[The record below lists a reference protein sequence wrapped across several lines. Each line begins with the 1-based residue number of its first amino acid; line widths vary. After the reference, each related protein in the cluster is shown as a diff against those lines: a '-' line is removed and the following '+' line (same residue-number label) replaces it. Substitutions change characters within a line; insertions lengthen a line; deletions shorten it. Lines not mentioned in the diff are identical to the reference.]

1 MTRNELRAQLLIEAA
16 DLLNEGAA
24 RNERKEIVRDIKSS
38 KKTEEMK
45 SFLKGTM
52 DKEDAKKYYNKL
64 MASFSEIEKRILN
77 IPEEDSND
85 AGIGLL
91 KFVSHSPVGIL
102 VTALAIAGEVAVAHF
117 TDSTKLAIGAGLFG
131 AVGIFA
137 SYLGVSEIE
146 KPDGTIEYNFNKKY
160 AMNKLSK
167 LKNKVMSV
175 YSKKYED

>member
-24 RNERKEIVRDIKSS
+24 RKERINIVHDIKAS

-52 DKEDAKKYYNKL
+52 DKEDAKKYYNEL
-64 MASFSEIEKRILN
+64 MKSFSEIENKIMSIPKETAGDKILGYMRFINATPAGLLISTIAN
-77 IPEEDSND
+77 IPAAFGIDKKGISGAIA
-85 AGIGLL
+85 AGIG
-91 KFVSHSPVGIL
+91 
-102 VTALAIAGEVAVAHF
+102 
-117 TDSTKLAIGAGLFG
+117 IGSYIGLSR
-131 AVGIFA
+131 V
-137 SYLGVSEIE
+137 E
-146 KPDGTIEYNFNKKY
+146 KPDGTVEYNWNKKY

-167 LKNKVMSV
+167 LKNKVMSI

>member
-24 RNERKEIVRDIKSS
+24 RNERKEIIIDIKSS

-52 DKEDAKKYYNKL
+52 DKEDAKKYYNEL
-64 MASFSEIEKRILN
+64 MKSFSEIEKRALN

-85 AGIGLL
+85 AGIGWLRWI
-91 KFVSHSPVGIL
+91 SHSPVGIL
-102 VTALAIAGEVAVAHF
+102 ITALAIAGEVAVTHV
-117 TDSTKLAIGAGLFG
+117 TNNSKLAIATGLVG
-131 AVGIFA
+131 AVGTVA
-137 SYLGVSEIE
+137 SYVGVSKVK
-146 KPDGTIEYNFNKKY
+146 KPDGTVEYNWNKKY

-167 LKNKVMSV
+167 LKNKVMSI

>member
-1 MTRNELRAQLLIEAA
+1 MTKNELRAQLLIEAA
-16 DLLNEGAA
+16 DLLDEGAA
-24 RNERKEIVRDIKSS
+24 RNERISIVNKLKES

-64 MASFSEIEKRILN
+64 IASFSEIESKIMS
-77 IPEEDSND
+77 IPKETVGDKFL
-85 AGIGLL
+85 GLM
-91 KFVSHSPVGIL
+91 KFSVTPVGIL
-102 VTALAIAGEVAVAHF
+102 IAVVSSAL
-117 TDSTKLAIGAGLFG
+117 TSKLDSRSSSGITSGIG
-131 AVGIFA
+131 IA
-137 SYLGVSEIE
+137 SYIGLSRVE
-146 KPDGTIEYNFNKKY
+146 KPDGTVEYNWNKKY